1 MGASCDGKELSQIK
15 GVDAGVS
22 VPINTEAG
30 IDELAQSAIKVAKQL
45 ITESKPNKKRY
56 DKASRKRFSRLFKD
70 PKAISV
76 TVSLTDEV
84 MRITSAKDAAR
95 VLKKS
100 AKSATLTG
108 FGLIN
113 ALGLKLIAAISI
125 VLPKPV
131 LFAVHTQVKRLSKG
145 IILPSESSKLA
156 KQIKRRAKKDIRLNI
171 NVLGEAVLGEREAAE
186 RFERVLEM
194 MNRPEVD
201 YVSVKLSSV
210 VSQIIT
216 LDQDG
221 TLKRVSEKLRMIY
234 KNSIQSHTFVNLD
247 MEEFRD
253 LRLTV
258 DAFKLVLSE
267 AEFEKLYAGIV
278 LQAYLPESHEVFAE
292 LVEWSKRRHKNTGG
306 VIKIRLVK
314 GANLAMEKAEA
325 SLHGWV
331 AAPYQSKAAV
341 DASYSRLLDTA
352 LRAEH
357 ADAVRIGVASH
368 NLFHIA
374 FALEIAKKRQVIDQL
389 DIEMLEGMANPEALA
404 IAKRNLR
411 ILLYAPVTRGDDF
424 ASAVAYLV
432 RRLDENT
439 APENYLR
446 SSFEIGESEEIF
458 NAQAERFLTSAT
470 GRHDLSTKSLRHR
483 NIKFEVGDIFENA
496 PNADLTKDSF
506 VNKLD
511 KEIRSVLMQSD
522 LQIPIVIDG
531 KQIFDR
537 TLIDGYDPSD
547 NAKIWY
553 HYAVAKKSDVDS
565 AVKIAKKAVADWD
578 GIGAAKRAEIL
589 KNFAQIAH
597 DEQES
602 SIAIMARDAGKSVA
616 EADPEVSEAIDFA
629 NYYALSA
636 ISLDLEKQSN
646 PVGVVVVVPPW
657 NFPYAIPTGGICA
670 ALAAGNT
677 VIFKSAPETVA
688 TSWHL
693 VNQLWRSGVPKDVL
707 QFVSTEDNEI
717 GQALITHLDVNVVIL
732 TGGYNTALLFS
743 SWKNDL
749 NLLAETSGKNSMVL
763 TACCDIDL
771 AVKDLVQSAFGHA
784 GQKCSAASVAIV
796 DKNIYENPIFKK
808 QLLDAVQSLQVG
820 AGYKYA
826 TSVGPVIKA
835 AEHSLHRAL
844 TSLDAGEEWL
854 LEPKQLDQAGLLWS
868 PGIKTNVKPG
878 SWSHLNEWFGPVL
891 AIMISPDLKT
901 SIKWQN
907 ATEFGLTAG
916 IQSLDQGE
924 CEYWIENVEAGNL
937 YVNRGVTG
945 AIVNRQPFGGWKRSS
960 VGATAKA
967 GGANYVATLRNWNQ
981 MHHFLPMKEAAN
993 KWLNTVGKLA
1003 IDKSG
1008 LEVESNLQRYRNYK
1022 KGFLIRLESGTS
1034 KDELDFLSWLKT
1046 ELGIITSLSSDTL
1059 IPGLA
1064 NLVVESASEFA
1075 EHAKE
1080 FDRARWLSFEIAPIH
1095 QLMQNGVSCDMRPIT
1110 SRGDIEMSRWFLEQ
1124 SISITQHR
1132 YGNTNAG
1139 PKPICEGLNK
1149 INPRPLQARI

>member
-1 MGASCDGKELSQIK
+1 MSN
-15 GVDAGVS
+15 
-22 VPINTEAG
+22 PISTDTA
-30 IDELAQSAIKVAKQL
+30 IDELAHSAVKVAKQL
-45 ITESKPNKKRY
+45 ITESEPNKKRY

-70 PKAISV
+70 AKAISV
-76 TVSLTDEV
+76 TVALTDEV

-95 VLKKS
+95 VLKKA

-108 FGLIN
+108 FGLVN
-113 ALGLKLIAAISI
+113 AVGLKFIAVVSS
-125 VLPKPV
+125 VLTKPV
-131 LFAVHTQVKRLSKG
+131 LFAVHIQVKRLSKG
-145 IILPSESSKLA
+145 IILPFESSKLA
-156 KQIKRRAKKDIRLNI
+156 RQIKRRAKKGIRLNI

-194 MNRPEVD
+194 MHRPEVD

-216 LDQDG
+216 IDQDG
-221 TLKRVSEKLRMIY
+221 TLRRVSEKLRIIY
-234 KNSIQSHTFVNLD
+234 KNSIETGTFVNLD

-267 AEFEKLYAGIV
+267 GEFEKLYAGIV

-292 LVEWSKRRHKNTGG
+292 LVEWSKARQKNTGG

-325 SLHGWV
+325 TLHGWV
-331 AAPYQSKAAV
+331 AAPYQSKADV

-374 FALEIAKKRQVIDQL
+374 FALEIAKKRKVMDQL

-404 IAKRNLR
+404 IANRKLR
-411 ILLYAPVTRGDDF
+411 ILLYAPVTRADDF

-439 APENYLR
+439 AIENYLR
-446 SSFEIGESEEIF
+446 SSFEIADSKEIF
-458 NAQAERFLTSAT
+458 DAQAERFLTSAT
-470 GRHDLSTKSLRHR
+470 SRHEISTKSLRHKK
-483 NIKFEVGDIFENA
+483 IKFEVADSFENA

-511 KEIRSVLMQSD
+511 KEIRSVLAQSN
-522 LQIPIVIDG
+522 QEIPIVIDG
-531 KQIFDR
+531 NEIYDR

-553 HYAVAKKSDVDS
+553 QYAVARKSDVDS
-565 AVKIAKKAVADWD
+565 AVRIAKKAVASWD
-578 GIGAAKRAEIL
+578 AKGAAMRGEIL
-589 KNFAQIAH
+589 RSFALLAH
-597 DEQES
+597 EEQEGT
-602 SIAIMARDAGKSVA
+602 IAIMAKDAGKTVA

-629 NYYALSA
+629 NFYALSA
-636 ISLDLEKQSN
+636 ISLDLEKQST

-657 NFPYAIPTGGICA
+657 NFPYAIPIGGICA

-693 VNQLWRSGVPKDVL
+693 VNQLWQAGVPKDVL
-707 QFVSTEDNEI
+707 HFVSTEDNEI
-717 GQALITHLDVNVVIL
+717 GQALITHEDINAVIL

-743 SWKNDL
+743 SWKNEL

-763 TACCDIDL
+763 TACCDIDI

-784 GQKCSAASVAIV
+784 GQKCSAASLAIV
-796 DKNIYENPIFKK
+796 DKNIYENPNFKK
-808 QLLDAVQSLQVG
+808 QLLDAVKSLQVG
-820 AGYKYA
+820 AGYEYA
-826 TSVGPVIKA
+826 TSVGPIIKP
-835 AEHSLHRAL
+835 AESSLQRAL
-844 TSLDAGEEWL
+844 TTLDDGEEWL

-891 AIMISPDLKT
+891 SIMISPDLKT
-901 SIKWQN
+901 SIEWQN

-916 IQSLDQGE
+916 IQSLDQAE
-924 CEYWIENVEAGNL
+924 CEYWIETVEAGNL

-945 AIVNRQPFGGWKRSS
+945 AIVNRQPFGGWKKSS

-967 GGANYVATLRNWNQ
+967 GGSNYVATLRNWHQ
-981 MHHFLPMKEAAN
+981 MKHFLPMKEAAN
-993 KWLNTVGKLA
+993 KWLNSVGKLA
-1003 IDKSG
+1003 LDKSG
-1008 LEVESNLQRYRNYK
+1008 LEVEKNYQRYRSYK
-1022 KGFLIRLESGTS
+1022 NGFLIRIESGTS
-1034 KDELDFLSWLKT
+1034 KDELDFLSWLKND
-1046 ELGIITSLSSDTL
+1046 LGVITRLSSDTL
-1059 IPGLA
+1059 IPRLA
-1064 NLVVESASEFA
+1064 NLVVETAAEFA

-1080 FDRARWLSFEIAPIH
+1080 FDRARWLSSEIAPINA
-1095 QLMQNGVSCDMRPIT
+1095 LMENGISCDMRPIT
-1110 SRGDIEMSRWFLEQ
+1110 SRGDVEMSRWFLEQ
-1124 SISITQHR
+1124 SVSITHHR

-1139 PKPICEGLNK
+1139 PKPVCKGLNK
-1149 INPRPLQARI
+1149 

>member
-1 MGASCDGKELSQIK
+1 
-15 GVDAGVS
+15 VS
-22 VPINTEAG
+22 NPISTDIA
-30 IDELAQSAIKVAKQL
+30 IDEVAQSAVKVAKQL
-45 ITESKPNKKRY
+45 IAESEPNKKRY
-56 DKASRKRFSRLFKD
+56 DKASRKRFSRLFRD
-70 PKAISV
+70 EKAISV

-95 VLKKS
+95 VLKKA

-113 ALGLKLIAAISI
+113 ALGLKLIAVISI
-125 VLPKPV
+125 VMPKPV
-131 LFAVHTQVKRLSKG
+131 LIAVHIQVKRLSKG
-145 IILPSESSKLA
+145 IILPFESSKLA
-156 KQIKRRAKKDIRLNI
+156 RQIKRRAKKGIRLNI

-194 MNRPEVD
+194 MQRPEVD

-221 TLKRVSEKLRMIY
+221 TLTRVSEKLRIIY
-234 KNSIQSHTFVNLD
+234 KNAIETDTFVNLD

-267 AEFEKLYAGIV
+267 DEFEKLYAGIV

-292 LVEWSKRRHKNTGG
+292 LVEWSQERHKNTGG

-325 SLHGWV
+325 TLHGWV
-331 AAPYQSKAAV
+331 AAPYQSKADV

-374 FALEIAKKRQVIDQL
+374 FALEIAKKRKVMDQL

-411 ILLYAPVTRGDDF
+411 ILLYAPVTRADDF

-446 SSFEIGESEEIF
+446 SSFEIAGNQEIF
-458 NAQAERFLTSAT
+458 NAQAERFLASAA
-470 GRHDLSTKSLRHR
+470 GRHEISTKSLRHKK
-483 NIKFEVGDIFENA
+483 IKFEVGDSFENA

-511 KEIRSVLMQSD
+511 KEIRTVLADSHQ
-522 LQIPIVIDG
+522 QIPIVIDG
-531 KQIFDR
+531 NEIYDR

-547 NAKIWY
+547 NARIWY
-553 HYAVAKKSDVDS
+553 EYAVARKSDVDS
-565 AVKIAKKAVADWD
+565 AVRIAKKAFADWD
-578 GIGAAKRAEIL
+578 GKGAIKRGEIL
-589 KNFAQIAH
+589 KSFALLAH
-597 DEQES
+597 EEQES
-602 SIAIMARDAGKSVA
+602 TIAVMARDAGKTVA

-629 NYYALSA
+629 SYYALSA
-636 ISLDLEKQSN
+636 ISLDLEKQST
-646 PVGVVVVVPPW
+646 PIGVVVVVPPW

-670 ALAAGNT
+670 ALSAGNT

-693 VNQLWRSGVPKDVL
+693 VNQLWQAGVPKDVL

-717 GQALITHLDVNVVIL
+717 GQALITHEDVNAVIL

-743 SWKNDL
+743 SWKNEL

-784 GQKCSAASVAIV
+784 GQKCSAASLAIV
-796 DKNIYENPIFKK
+796 DKNIYENPNFKK
-808 QLLDAVQSLQVG
+808 QLLDAVQSLEVG

-826 TSVGPVIKA
+826 TSVGPIIKP
-835 AEHSLHRAL
+835 AEDSLRRAL
-844 TSLDAGEEWL
+844 TTLDIGEEWL

-868 PGIKTNVKPG
+868 PGIKSNVQPG

-901 SIKWQN
+901 SIDWQN

-924 CEYWIENVEAGNL
+924 CEYWIDNVEAGNL

-945 AIVNRQPFGGWKRSS
+945 AIVNRQPFGGWKKSS

-967 GGANYVATLRNWNQ
+967 GGSNYVATLRNWHQ
-981 MHHFLPMKEAAN
+981 MKHFLPMKEAAN
-993 KWLNTVGKLA
+993 KWLNSVGKLA
-1003 IDKSG
+1003 LDKSG
-1008 LEVESNLQRYRNYK
+1008 LEVEKNYQRYRQHHR
-1022 KGFLIRLESGTS
+1022 GFLIRIESGTS
-1034 KDELDFLSWLKT
+1034 KDELDFLSWLKND
-1046 ELGIITSLSSDTL
+1046 LGIITRLSSDTL
-1059 IPGLA
+1059 IPRLP
-1064 NLVVESASEFA
+1064 NLVVESAAEFA

-1080 FDRARWLSFEIAPIH
+1080 FDRARWLSSEVAPIH
-1095 QLMQNGVSCDMRPIT
+1095 QLMANGVSCDMRPIT
-1110 SRGDIEMSRWFLEQ
+1110 SRGDVEMSRWFLEQ
-1124 SISITQHR
+1124 SVSITQHR

-1139 PKPICEGLNK
+1139 PKPVCKGLN
-1149 INPRPLQARI
+1149 

>member
-1 MGASCDGKELSQIK
+1 MSNQIST
-15 GVDAGVS
+15 DTA
-22 VPINTEAG
+22 
-30 IDELAQSAIKVAKQL
+30 IDELAHSAVKVAKQL
-45 ITESKPNKKRY
+45 ITESEPNKKRY

-70 PKAISV
+70 AKAISV
-76 TVSLTDEV
+76 TVALTDEV

-95 VLKKS
+95 VLKKA

-108 FGLIN
+108 FGLVN
-113 ALGLKLIAAISI
+113 AVGLKFIAVVSS

-131 LFAVHTQVKRLSKG
+131 LFAVHIQVKRLSKG
-145 IILPSESSKLA
+145 IILPFESSKLA
-156 KQIKRRAKKDIRLNI
+156 RQIKRRAKKGIRLNI
-171 NVLGEAVLGEREAAE
+171 NVLGEAVLGEHEAAE
-186 RFERVLEM
+186 RFERVLKM
-194 MNRPEVD
+194 MHRPEVD

-216 LDQDG
+216 IDQDG
-221 TLKRVSEKLRMIY
+221 TLRRVSEKLRIIY
-234 KNSIQSHTFVNLD
+234 KHSIETGTFVNLD

-267 AEFEKLYAGIV
+267 DEFEKLYAGIV

-292 LVEWSKRRHKNTGG
+292 LVEWSKARQKNTGG

-325 SLHGWV
+325 TLHGWV
-331 AAPYQSKAAV
+331 AAPYQSKADV

-374 FALEIAKKRQVIDQL
+374 FALEIAKKRKVMDQL

-404 IAKRNLR
+404 IANRKLR
-411 ILLYAPVTRGDDF
+411 ILLYAPVTRADDF

-439 APENYLR
+439 AIENYLR
-446 SSFEIGESEEIF
+446 SSFEIADSQEIF
-458 NAQAERFLTSAT
+458 DAQAERFLTSAT
-470 GRHDLSTKSLRHR
+470 SRHEISTKSLRHKK
-483 NIKFEVGDIFENA
+483 IKFEVADSFENA

-511 KEIRSVLMQSD
+511 KEIRSVLAQSN
-522 LQIPIVIDG
+522 QEIPIVIDG
-531 KQIFDR
+531 NEIYDR

-553 HYAVAKKSDVDS
+553 QYAVARKSDVDS
-565 AVKIAKKAVADWD
+565 AVRIAKKAVADWD
-578 GIGAAKRAEIL
+578 AKGAAMRGEIL
-589 KNFAQIAH
+589 KSFALLAH
-597 DEQES
+597 EEQES
-602 SIAIMARDAGKSVA
+602 TIAIMAKDAGKTVA

-629 NYYALSA
+629 NFYAISA
-636 ISLDLEKQSN
+636 ISSDLEKQST

-693 VNQLWRSGVPKDVL
+693 VNQLWQAGVPKDVL
-707 QFVSTEDNEI
+707 HFVSTEDNEI
-717 GQALITHLDVNVVIL
+717 GQALITHEDVNAVIL

-743 SWKNDL
+743 SWKNEL

-763 TACCDIDL
+763 TACCDIDI

-784 GQKCSAASVAIV
+784 GQKCSAASLAIV
-796 DKNIYENPIFKK
+796 DKNIYENPNFKK

-820 AGYKYA
+820 AGYEYA
-826 TSVGPVIKA
+826 TSVGPIIKP
-835 AEHSLHRAL
+835 AEDSLHRAL
-844 TSLDAGEEWL
+844 TTLDDGEEWL

-901 SIKWQN
+901 SIEWQN

-945 AIVNRQPFGGWKRSS
+945 AIVNRQPFGGWKKSS

-967 GGANYVATLRNWNQ
+967 GGSNYVATLRNWHQ
-981 MHHFLPMKEAAN
+981 MKHFLPMKEAAN
-993 KWLNTVGKLA
+993 KWLNSVGKLA
-1003 IDKSG
+1003 LDKSG
-1008 LEVESNLQRYRNYK
+1008 LEVEKNYQRYRSYK
-1022 KGFLIRLESGTS
+1022 NGFLIRIESGTS
-1034 KDELDFLSWLKT
+1034 KDELDFLSWLKND
-1046 ELGIITSLSSDTL
+1046 LGVITRLSSDTL
-1059 IPGLA
+1059 IPRLA
-1064 NLVVESASEFA
+1064 NLVVETAAEFA

-1080 FDRARWLSFEIAPIH
+1080 FDRARWLSSEIAPINA
-1095 QLMQNGVSCDMRPIT
+1095 LMENGISCDMRPIT
-1110 SRGDIEMSRWFLEQ
+1110 SRGDVEMSRWFLEQ
-1124 SISITQHR
+1124 SVSITHHR

-1139 PKPICEGLNK
+1139 PKPVCKGLNK
-1149 INPRPLQARI
+1149 